1 MSCVGPFHR
10 KCAFPRDHL
19 SVLLTLSR
27 NDDTAEPCDVSELE
41 DHEVEKEVR
50 EKEGGVTSQDRGWR
64 EHVEAVHS
72 WDVSSDIETG
82 GGNGG
87 TSHWD
92 RLSSL

>member
-1 MSCVGPFHR
+1 M
-10 KCAFPRDHL
+10 

-27 NDDTAEPCDVSELE
+27 KDDIAEPCDVSEFE

-64 EHVEAVHS
+64 EHGEVVQS

-82 GGNGG
+82 GGNGEM
-87 TSHWD
+87 SDED

>member
-1 MSCVGPFHR
+1 M
-10 KCAFPRDHL
+10 
-19 SVLLTLSR
+19 LLTLSR

-64 EHVEAVHS
+64 EHVEAVQS